1 MSTDSSQYGFLYEA
15 IETIQNASI
24 KDELK
29 IEKVVE
35 TLNAIEAFRDNKT
48 KAEIDQLDV
57 ILKENVFNV
66 AIDFV
71 QQVINYFTNL
81 NNQNVVLNNESV
93 ENAYDMDS
101 KHKQSIFLSNI
112 LPETLRIDIDKQID
126 LLKTL
131 IERYVTSGNLDKM
144 ISMITNALSIAS
156 NRISNKAVTEDD
168 MTFIKDAVMYYM
180 QFNYIL
186 NIIDRLFFGEE
197 LLLALTNSDAVK
209 GLRKAATTYNDL
221 IDDTIVAPQTPET
234 PAKTASS
241 ASSTPKTPATPASSV
256 PVLSAPVTP
265 ASAAAPP
272 ASAAAPPA
280 SGPASRL
287 QVKGVTEDTVDDNVV
302 SVEAPFDE
310 THNNYYV
317 AGNPTRDL
325 QFLSLPNVPHLQV
338 SAQNSSE
345 YRTLLVQAIGTFPAI
360 PSITGLSKKDDA
372 KRLNCTEWFNDYM
385 SDDTNLPDSNTVA
398 GAYIRSEDKAL
409 EKARRDEMIMYI
421 CDHDAVAK
429 RIMTNV
435 GDTIRK
441 LLDRALMIPQLLAEN
456 ARLCACVPTD
466 ENPMSARAAPA
477 VEAMKND
484 QKLLMEQL
492 AYMAMQMKKLSD
504 SLDFAYDPAD
514 KTFYR
519 KTIDANDQV
528 KEERWNPET
537 DAAHPILGL
546 DMDKVK
552 ELWDVLGSAQT
563 GTLYGQKLSVYPVH
577 LSCAG
582 DLVSTPLIH
591 AIITYKTERPIATV
605 GANDKITIAR
615 MYLLRLFDLIRNLGD
630 KDKIKAVFQAAV
642 NDTVMLE
649 QMSKY
654 ITLTSGSIKVWIRL
668 PFDFFKT
675 HAKDV
680 FALFAK
686 NPDTADL
693 IAPKDEDQ
701 LISYTNWQLAL
712 TSMALRPVNISLS
725 QEFGLDQDPNMQL
738 WMQDIARL
746 PKDGI
751 ELAFMSYEE
760 LDEREFAEP
769 GIRSAL
775 SADDLQLRK
784 MQRQIERELNQ
795 KENDA
800 IEEAEI
806 RRVTKDKPDM
816 QQAQLLALQEKI
828 KRRNERQN
836 IVAESVEGYEA
847 ALNSLEREK
856 HVKLV
861 PNLQPLPKTVYDL
874 ISMGP
879 NFQKDAKELTR
890 VVNKQ
895 GFDQQKQANAM
906 TASTEAM
913 QIYNLSK
920 QAKDLMNAFYAAPD
934 STVRKDIVAR
944 LAQILVNVSI
954 AHGKYVSARVVA
966 IPDTTI

>member
-1 MSTDSSQYGFLYEA
+1 MSTGDTEPPSATLAKIFSDIIESVSEADDQTSNIKIANGIITAENYPSEEEKQNVKNIVEIYKSSISTILSYVIGFIISLNGSEIAQTEEYVKE
-15 IETIQNASI
+15 IDIQHMILTNL
-24 KDELK
+24 LK
-29 IEKVVE
+29 IVSDKDTKTKLRTAFDDLIKKDDAKSVFFQIVENTTGKLKNIKNSQSTASVEDAYRLYYKFNSIYNIVTRYLNDNDPESLNTLQNSKQIAELTKVANEINDYVE
-35 TLNAIEAFRDNKT
+35 SLNA
-48 KAEIDQLDV
+48 
-57 ILKENVFNV
+57 
-66 AIDFV
+66 
-71 QQVINYFTNL
+71 
-81 NNQNVVLNNESV
+81 
-93 ENAYDMDS
+93 
-101 KHKQSIFLSNI
+101 
-112 LPETLRIDIDKQID
+112 
-126 LLKTL
+126 
-131 IERYVTSGNLDKM
+131 
-144 ISMITNALSIAS
+144 
-156 NRISNKAVTEDD
+156 
-168 MTFIKDAVMYYM
+168 
-180 QFNYIL
+180 
-186 NIIDRLFFGEE
+186 
-197 LLLALTNSDAVK
+197 
-209 GLRKAATTYNDL
+209 
-221 IDDTIVAPQTPET
+221 T
-234 PAKTASS
+234 PAASAPDLPAS
-241 ASSTPKTPATPASSV
+241 PASSTPESPVPQSSD
-256 PVLSAPVTP
+256 
-265 ASAAAPP
+265 AAPP

-280 SGPASRL
+280 PAPALRL
-287 QVKGVTEDTVDDNVV
+287 QVQGVPEDDVDDNVV
-302 SVEAPFDE
+302 SIQAPFDE

-372 KRLNCTEWFNDYM
+372 KRLNCTEWFNNYM

-591 AIITYKTERPIATV
+591 AIVTYKTERPIATV

-847 ALNSLEREK
+847 ALNSLEKDK
-856 HVKLV
+856 HVKIV

-874 ISMGP
+874 ISMGA

-895 GFDQQKQANAM
+895 GFDQQKQADAM

-934 STVRKDIVAR
+934 STARKDIVAQ